1 MKKLLIIGAVL
12 ALALVAFG
20 AAGLVYAQTQ
30 TPPTPE
36 TPIFPGYGPGMM
48 GGRGGM
54 MGGQG
59 GMMGGFQSGS
69 FGPMHDY
76 MVEAYAQALGIT
88 EEELQDRLAGGENM
102 WQIASSLGFSEE
114 AIPGLMIAA
123 HTQALNKA
131 VEDGVLTR
139 QQADWMIQRMAQMQA
154 QGFGPGAGGCGGS
167 GGRMMGGWRWNNQ
180 P

>member
-54 MGGQG
+54 MGG
-59 GMMGGFQSGS
+59 FQSGS

-76 MVEAYAQALGIT
+76 MVDAYAQALGIT
-88 EEELQDRLAGGENM
+88 VEELQDRLAGGENM
-102 WQIASSLGFSEE
+102 WQIALSLGFSEE
-114 AIPGLMIAA
+114 AVPGLMIAA
-123 HTQALNKA
+123 HTQALNEA
-131 VEDGVLTR
+131 VEAGVLTR

-154 QGFGPGAGGCGGS
+154 QGSGPGVGGCGGF